1 MASFHFGNFSSIVTC
16 KFPVRTEFPTILTF
30 ESRRNTMTRRFPF
43 LAVAL
48 ALLFPLVLV
57 DGQTN
62 KEPEQTNGQKS
73 KPTVSKDQA
82 AKGAAVAEPDPEVAQ
97 RRTTAI
103 SLLTSLADDARSF
116 KDQALRA
123 RVQARAADALWTTE
137 PDRARDLFRRAW
149 DAAEIGDAETAR
161 RVAEDSQRQRQ
172 QTGMVV
178 TRNRREMRLE
188 VLRLMAKRDKKLTEE
203 FLQKL
208 ED

>member
-1 MASFHFGNFSSIVTC
+1 
-16 KFPVRTEFPTILTF
+16 
-30 ESRRNTMTRRFPF
+30 MTRRFPF

-57 DGQTN
+57 DGQIN
-62 KEPEQTNGQKS
+62 KEPEQTNRQKS

-103 SLLTSLADDARSF
+103 SLLTALADDARSF

-137 PDRARDLFRRAW
+137 PERARDLFHRAW
-149 DAAEIGDAETAR
+149 DAAEIGDAEMAR
-161 RVAEDSQRQRQ
+161 RTAEEAQ
-172 QTGMVV
+172 
-178 TRNRREMRLE
+178 
-188 VLRLMAKRDKKLTEE
+188 
-203 FLQKL
+203 
-208 ED
+208 